1 MASSTL
7 YQDDF
12 PPVEET
18 TNDKFSLT
26 SSTDDDDDDEDST
39 NSNNQ
44 TTSNPI
50 ITAIKLITTIALFYS
65 SGVTFVETYQQHQ
78 KNAAVQEWMD
88 LGGYNNVGAN
98 NNNMPSPT
106 STNQKSYANPT
117 NNNVHGRRLAEASQ
131 AKQISKKNPPSY
143 MKELMDD
150 LTART
155 KLMTETPPAEVKY
168 WFEYT
173 GPLQVSSL

>member
-1 MASSTL
+1 M
-7 YQDDF
+7 
-12 PPVEET
+12 
-18 TNDKFSLT
+18 
-26 SSTDDDDDDEDST
+26 
-39 NSNNQ
+39 
-44 TTSNPI
+44 
-50 ITAIKLITTIALFYS
+50 
-65 SGVTFVETYQQHQ
+65 
-78 KNAAVQEWMD
+78 
-88 LGGYNNVGAN
+88 GAN